1 MGKCFV
7 LRLHR
12 IWSRAVGISNSLCV
26 GYARVSTRRQNL
38 ALQLE
43 ALSRANCDTVYVDK
57 ARGTNARRRGL
68 EAAIRKCRSGDRFV
82 VWRLDRLSRK
92 SVHLIS
98 TVESLIDRGVQ
109 VRVLNGR
116 GTHADFSVP
125 EGRFVLGVIAS
136 FTQLE
141 HEVISVRTRH
151 GLRRRSTPPTHASA
165 LSWRPAKGWLLSH
178 FRLPAEGGESLRP
191 RAAREM
197 PVNH

>member
-7 LRLHR
+7 LRLNR
-12 IWSRAVGISNSLCV
+12 IWGRAVGLSNSLCV

-43 ALSRANCDTVYVDK
+43 ALRGANCDTVYADRAK
-57 ARGTNARRRGL
+57 GTIARRRGL
-68 EAAIRKCRSGDRFV
+68 EKAIRKCRSGDRFV

-98 TVESLIDRGVQ
+98 TVEFLTERGVH

-116 GTHADFSVP
+116 GTSADFEAP

-141 HEVISVRTRH
+141 HEVISVRTKHGVRH
-151 GLRRRSTPPTHASA
+151 RSSSPPHAWA
-165 LSWRPAKGWLLSH
+165 LPWKPAKGWLLNQ
-178 FRLPAEGGESLRP
+178 FRLPAERDRKLPTTISRS
-191 RAAREM
+191 
-197 PVNH
+197 

>member
-12 IWSRAVGISNSLCV
+12 IWSRAAGHSNPLCV
-26 GYARVSTRRQNL
+26 GYARVSTKKQNL

-43 ALSRANCDTVYVDK
+43 ALRSVNCDTIYTDK
-57 ARGTNARRRGL
+57 AKGSILRRRGL
-68 EAAIRKCRSGDRFV
+68 EAAIRKCRSGDQFV

-98 TVESLIDRGVQ
+98 TIESLIDRGVQ
-109 VRVLNGR
+109 VRVLNGQ

-141 HEVISVRTRH
+141 QEVISVRTRH
-151 GLRRRSTPPTHASA
+151 GIRRRSSTPTHGMTMT
-165 LSWRPAKGWLLSH
+165 WRPAKGWLLSH
-178 FRLPAEGGESLRP
+178 FRLPAEGHRSLP
-191 RAAREM
+191 RR
-197 PVNH
+197 

>member
-1 MGKCFV
+1 M

-12 IWSRAVGISNSLCV
+12 IWSRAAGHSNSLCV

-38 ALQLE
+38 TLQLQ
-43 ALSRANCDTVYVDK
+43 ALRNANCDTVYADK
-57 ARGTNARRRGL
+57 ARGNIVGRRGL
-68 EAAIRKCRSGDRFV
+68 EAAIRKCRAGDQFV

-98 TVESLIDRGVQ
+98 TVEFLTDRGVH

-116 GTHADFSVP
+116 GTHADFSAP

-151 GLRRRSTPPTHASA
+151 AVRRRGPPHVLT
-165 LSWRPAKGWLLSH
+165 RKPPKGWLLSH
-178 FRLPAEGGESLRP
+178 FRLPAEGHR
-191 RAAREM
+191 
-197 PVNH
+197 

>member
-1 MGKCFV
+1 M

-12 IWSRAVGISNSLCV
+12 IWSRAAGRSNSLCV

-43 ALSRANCDTVYVDK
+43 ALRSANCDTVYIDK
-57 ARGTNARRRGL
+57 ARGNIVGRRGL
-68 EAAIRKCRSGDRFV
+68 EAAIRKCRAGNQFV

-92 SVHLIS
+92 SAHLIS
-98 TVESLIDRGVQ
+98 TVECLTDRGIQ

-116 GTHADFSVP
+116 GTHADFAAP

-136 FTQLE
+136 FAQLE

-151 GLRRRSTPPTHASA
+151 GVRRRSSPPIRASTMA
-165 LSWRPAKGWLLSH
+165 WRPAKGWLSSH
-178 FRLPAEGGESLRP
+178 FRLMGEGSRKSPTSINRP
-191 RAAREM
+191 
-197 PVNH
+197 